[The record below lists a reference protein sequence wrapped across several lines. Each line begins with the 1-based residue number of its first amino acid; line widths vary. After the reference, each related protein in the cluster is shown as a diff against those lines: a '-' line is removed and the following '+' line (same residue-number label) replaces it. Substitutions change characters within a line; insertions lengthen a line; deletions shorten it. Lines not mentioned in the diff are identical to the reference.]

1 MLEDNRIDI
10 AEGTDVKMHRENVIF
25 VIIGILK
32 ISLLSMGHIFPMV
45 LIIQSTKLW
54 CCYCLCWKKCLQ
66 NSFWHMSGVD
76 VVSIVNNSN
85 LINKKGFLQFFLL
98 IYKKWVSVT
107 PLSVALLNAIPLSLM
122 SATPLNEV
130 PLRNLL
136 LKKQNVIL
144 KRAKDYIKMIKKIK
158 TSCKR

>member
-1 MLEDNRIDI
+1 M
-10 AEGTDVKMHRENVIF
+10 
-25 VIIGILK
+25 
-32 ISLLSMGHIFPMV
+32 
-45 LIIQSTKLW
+45 
-54 CCYCLCWKKCLQ
+54 
-66 NSFWHMSGVD
+66 
-76 VVSIVNNSN
+76 
-85 LINKKGFLQFFLL
+85 
-98 IYKKWVSVT
+98 SVT

>member
-1 MLEDNRIDI
+1 M
-10 AEGTDVKMHRENVIF
+10 
-25 VIIGILK
+25 
-32 ISLLSMGHIFPMV
+32 
-45 LIIQSTKLW
+45 
-54 CCYCLCWKKCLQ
+54 
-66 NSFWHMSGVD
+66 
-76 VVSIVNNSN
+76 
-85 LINKKGFLQFFLL
+85 
-98 IYKKWVSVT
+98 SVT

-158 TSCKR
+158 TSSKR